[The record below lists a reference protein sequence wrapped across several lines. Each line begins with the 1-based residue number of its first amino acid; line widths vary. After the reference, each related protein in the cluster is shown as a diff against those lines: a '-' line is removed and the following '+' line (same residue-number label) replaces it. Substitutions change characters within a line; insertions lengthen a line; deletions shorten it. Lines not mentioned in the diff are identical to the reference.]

1 MKDLA
6 RKFLQESQ
14 NDSRPFLLYIGFFD
28 AHRCEPEPKQY
39 GELNNKHI
47 FDKVY
52 KIKVGIM
59 GDCNSMSRPRIKGG
73 GGLIYLPSCI
83 FSPLSFLF
91 LPNIRGSGPVDP
103 PLDCFNSR

>member
-59 GDCNSMSRPRIKGG
+59 GDCSGVSRPWSKGG
-73 GGLIYLPSCI
+73 EVDLLAFLHFLPSVI
-83 FSPLSFLF
+83 SFF
-91 LPNIRGSGPVDP
+91 TQR
-103 PLDCFNSR
+103 

>member
-59 GDCNSMSRPRIKGG
+59 GDCNSMSRPLIKGG
-73 GGLIYLPSCI
+73 GGVDLLAFLHFLPSVI
-83 FSPLSFLF
+83 SFF
-91 LPNIRGSGPVDP
+91 TQH
-103 PLDCFNSR
+103 